1 MVPVFTPMKFL
12 RLTLLWWLCG
22 AVALTAQVASMSALQ
37 NLPSV
42 GVKVRG
48 LSADGAKF
56 GLTETELIT
65 TVRGVLEQAG
75 VRVLPPPVLERAP
88 ETPTV
93 EISANLSQ
101 ITKTGYFFILDLQL
115 WEPAKPVRK
124 LQTLVTIP
132 VVSWAQQT
140 GGYTAK
146 PETVQAALA
155 KLAESF
161 AAEWSEAQGRA
172 KP

>member
-1 MVPVFTPMKFL
+1 MTLLL
-12 RLTLLWWLCG
+12 RLSLFWCLCG
-22 AVALTAQVASMSALQ
+22 AAVLPAQVASMSALQ
-37 NLPSV
+37 NLPAI

-48 LSADGAKF
+48 LSPDGAKF
-56 GLTETELIT
+56 GLTETALIA
-65 TVRGVLEQAG
+65 TVREVLEPAG
-75 VRVLPPPVLERAP
+75 VRVLPPLLLERTPEAP
-88 ETPTV
+88 AL

-115 WEPAKPVRK
+115 WELAKPVRK

-132 VVSWAQQT
+132 VATWAQQA

-146 PETVQAALA
+146 PEAVQAALA
-155 KLAESF
+155 ALAGRF
-161 AAEWSEAQGRA
+161 VDEWSEAQGRP

>member
-1 MVPVFTPMKFL
+1 
-12 RLTLLWWLCG
+12 
-22 AVALTAQVASMSALQ
+22 
-37 NLPSV
+37 
-42 GVKVRG
+42 
-48 LSADGAKF
+48 
-56 GLTETELIT
+56 
-65 TVRGVLEQAG
+65 

-93 EISANLSQ
+93 EISVNLSQ
-101 ITKTGYFFILDLQL
+101 ISKTGYCFILDLQL

-132 VVSWAQQT
+132 VITWAQQK

-146 PETVQAALA
+146 PETVYGALTS
-155 KLAESF
+155 LAEAF
-161 AAEWSEAQGRA
+161 VAEWSAAQGRA

>member
-1 MVPVFTPMKFL
+1 MKVL
-12 RLTLLWWLCG
+12 RLVLFWWLCS
-22 AVALTAQVASMSALQ
+22 AAALSAQVASMSALQ
-37 NLPSV
+37 NLPAV
-42 GVKVRG
+42 GVRLRG

-65 TVRGVLEQAG
+65 TVRGILEPAG
-75 VRVLPPPVLERAP
+75 VRVLAGPVLERTP
-88 ETPTV
+88 EAATV

-101 ITKTGYFFILDLQL
+101 ISKAGYFFILDLQL

-132 VVSWAQQT
+132 VVTWTQQT
-140 GGYTAK
+140 GGYTTK
-146 PETVQAALA
+146 PEAVYAALA
-155 KLAESF
+155 KLAERF
-161 AAEWSEAQGRA
+161 AGEWDEARGVG